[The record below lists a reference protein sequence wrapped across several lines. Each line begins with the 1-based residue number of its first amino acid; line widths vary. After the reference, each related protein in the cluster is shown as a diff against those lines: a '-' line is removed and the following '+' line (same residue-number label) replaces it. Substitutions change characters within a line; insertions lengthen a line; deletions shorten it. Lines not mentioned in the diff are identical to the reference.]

1 MTTLS
6 LLRLVSKSVLA
17 FSLSVPALAHAGQTP
32 FGFEIGKS
40 VASQIPSCSEETS
53 RMCVERLEAEDIE
66 VYKLRGE
73 KNILGGRQQQVF
85 VLQKEGSI
93 EQVQILFK
101 SSDLLFVNSL
111 LAELFGEPSLVT
123 KSKEWDGGS
132 EQESHAKHWVAEDG
146 VISLQDQTAV
156 EGASV
161 AFIRTHEDFKRTLE
175 GVSHT
180 ESNVQLQL

>member
-1 MTTLS
+1 MMTMSAFRFL
-6 LLRLVSKSVLA
+6 SKSILA
-17 FSLSVPALAHAGQTP
+17 FALSFPVVAQAGQTP
-32 FGFEIGKS
+32 FGFEVGKS
-40 VASQIPSCSEETS
+40 VASQIPSCSEES
-53 RMCVERLEAEDIE
+53 SKMCVERLEADGIE
-66 VYKLRGE
+66 VFKLRGE

-85 VLQKEGSI
+85 VLQKDGTI

-101 SSDLLFVNSL
+101 SSDLFFVNAL

-161 AFIRTHEDFKRTLE
+161 AFIRTHADFERTME
-175 GVSHT
+175 GVSRG
-180 ESNVQLQL
+180 ESGAQLQL